1 MVGFVRSDECGHSG
15 ILSGGNKLGDH
26 LHNHHLLPEHGHQ
39 HHLDQIGNCLVV
51 TAVLTSSKLRTPGNT
66 FLVNLAVSGW
76 LGTWI
81 MATMVM
87 RLVTYADIVAILAI
101 WGFVDF
107 LVSLILSWDLS
118 TLMMIKYDNIDKL

>member
-1 MVGFVRSDECGHSG
+1 MAGFVRSDECGHSG
-15 ILSGGNKLGDH
+15 ILSGRNKLGDH
-26 LHNHHLLPEHGHQ
+26 LHLLLEHGHQ